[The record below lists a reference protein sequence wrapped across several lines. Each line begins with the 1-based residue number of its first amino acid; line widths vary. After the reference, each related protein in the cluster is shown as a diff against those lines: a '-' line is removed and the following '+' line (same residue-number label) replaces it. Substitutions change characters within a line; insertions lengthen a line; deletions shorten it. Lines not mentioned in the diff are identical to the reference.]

1 MTDDKVAARRER
13 RITARRMQILDAAAR
28 VFAEKGFHRATTKEI
43 AAAADVSEG
52 TIYNYFGGKRE
63 ILSAIVNETETPM
76 VAALLEMGELG
87 DREAMIEMIEKG
99 LSITEAQLPFNRT
112 LFSEA
117 WVDNGIMEEAVT
129 ARIKRIHQLLAKYIA
144 ERIAAGVFRPV
155 DPALVAQL
163 VMGMFGGLIVPAIRG
178 MAPLPSAEKRHA
190 LAEAM
195 VDLLLD
201 GVRARDA

>member
-1 MTDDKVAARRER
+1 MTNKVAARRER
-13 RITARRMQILDAAAR
+13 RIAARRMQILDAAAR
-28 VFAEKGFHRATTKEI
+28 VFAEKGYHRATTKEI

-87 DREAMIEMIEKG
+87 DCEAMVEMIEKG

-117 WVDNGIMEEAVT
+117 WVNDGIMEEAVT
-129 ARIKRIHQLLAKYIA
+129 ARIKRTHQLLEKYIA

-163 VMGMFGGLIVPAIRG
+163 VLGMFGSLIVPAIRG
-178 MAPLPSAEKRHA
+178 MAPLPSPEKRHA

-201 GVRARDA
+201 GVRVR

>member
-1 MTDDKVAARRER
+1 MVNEQSTTRRQRRIARRR
-13 RITARRMQILDAAAR
+13 REILDAAAR

-63 ILSAIVNETETPM
+63 ILLAIVNETETPM

-87 DREAMIEMIEKG
+87 DREAMVEMIEKG

-112 LFSEA
+112 LFSEV
-117 WVDNGIMEEAVT
+117 WVDNGILEESIA
-129 ARIKRIHQLLAKYIA
+129 ARIRQIHQLLTKYIA
-144 ERIAAGVFRPV
+144 ERITAGVFRPV

-163 VMGMFGGLIVPAIRG
+163 VLGMFGSLIVPAIRG
-178 MAPLPSAEKRHA
+178 MAPLPSAEKRRA

-201 GVRARDA
+201 GVRVST

>member
-1 MTDDKVAARRER
+1 MKVAARRER
-13 RITARRMQILDAAAR
+13 RIAARRMQILAAAAR

-87 DREAMIEMIEKG
+87 DREAMVEMIEKG

-117 WVDNGIMEEAVT
+117 WVDDGILEESIA
-129 ARIKRIHQLLAKYIA
+129 ARIRQIHQLLTKYIA

-163 VMGMFGGLIVPAIRG
+163 VLGMFGGLIVPAIRG
-178 MAPLPSAEKRHA
+178 MAPLPSAEQRHA

-201 GVRARDA
+201 GIRVRDA